1 MSEMDILKYGLI
13 ITVEVM
19 AIGVFVETLKTIF
32 NKTGKETQQWN
43 TQLTTWTATA
53 RRAPFE

>member
-1 MSEMDILKYGLI
+1 MSEMDILKNGLI

-19 AIGVFVETLKTIF
+19 AIGAFVETLKTIF

-43 TQLTTWTATA
+43 TQLTTWTAMA